1 MLLFKNIKLPHLKD
15 KFLKFIADPKYIF
28 GIYLLISIVSAVMKY
43 IGGPLKYNNYM
54 IFKNVFTNTLAERN
68 IYLLYPDIHF
78 DSNHYGVFFSVLIA
92 PFAIL
97 PDWLG
102 IVLWNIANT
111 SVFLFAIHKLPF
123 SNAKKAFFAWLCLQE
138 FITAAVSLQFN
149 IALTGLLMLSA
160 VYVYERKETK
170 SAIAILIGFFV
181 KLYGIAGLSSF
192 FFIKNKWKFILSI
205 IGFGILFLILPM
217 LFSSPNF
224 GIQSYADWFQSLSE
238 KNVSNQVLGNRQDY
252 SLMGIVRRV
261 LGNAEISNLVFLVP
275 GILVFGLPYL
285 RINQYKNLAFQ
296 LMILASTLLFIVL
309 FSSGSESPTYIIA
322 VAGVMIWFIIQ
333 REKSPFIIGLL
344 IFVIILTCFSFSDLF
359 PKYIKENYIMK
370 YSLKALPCCI
380 VWFRIMYELMTKD
393 FEKDYKLD

>member
-1 MLLFKNIKLPHLKD
+1 MKD
-15 KFLKFIADPKYIF
+15 KFLRFISDPKYVF
-28 GIYLLISIVSAVMKY
+28 GIYLLISIISAISKY
-43 IGGPLKYNNYM
+43 AGGPLKYNNYM
-54 IFKNVFTNTLAERN
+54 IFKNVFTNTLAPRN
-68 IYLLYPDIHF
+68 IYLQYPEIHF
-78 DSNHYGVFFSVLIA
+78 DSNHYGVFFSILIA

-102 IVLWNIANT
+102 IVLWNVANT
-111 SVFLFAIHKLPF
+111 SVFLFAIYKLPF
-123 SNAKKAFFAWLCLQE
+123 SKAKKAFFAWLCLQE

-192 FFIKNKWKFILSI
+192 FFMKNKWRFILSFM
-205 IGFGILFLILPM
+205 GFGIIFLVLPM
-217 LFSSPNF
+217 LLSSPQF
-224 GIQSYADWFQSLSE
+224 GIQSYGDWFQSLSE
-238 KNVSNQVLGNRQDY
+238 KNLSNQVLGNRQDY

-261 LGNAEISNLVFLVP
+261 SGNSEISNLVFLLP

-285 RINQYKNLAFQ
+285 RIKQYKNLPFQ

-322 VAGVMIWFIIQ
+322 VAGVMVWFTMQ
-333 REKSPFIIGLL
+333 KEKSPLIIGLL

-359 PKYIKENYIMK
+359 PKFIKENYIMK

-380 VWFRIMYELMTKD
+380 VWFRVIYELMTKD

>member
-1 MLLFKNIKLPHLKD
+1 
-15 KFLKFIADPKYIF
+15 
-28 GIYLLISIVSAVMKY
+28 
-43 IGGPLKYNNYM
+43 M
-54 IFKNVFTNTLAERN
+54 IFKNVFTNTLQQKN
-68 IYLLYPDIHF
+68 IYLLYPGIHF

-92 PFAIL
+92 PFAVL

-102 IVLWNIANT
+102 IVLWNVANT
-111 SVFLFAIHKLPF
+111 ALFLFAIHKLPF
-123 SNAKKAFFAWLCLQE
+123 SSAKKAFFAWLCLQE

-181 KLYGIAGLSSF
+181 KLYGIAGLSAF
-192 FFIKNKWKFILSI
+192 FFMKNKWRFILSF
-205 IGFGILFLILPM
+205 IGFGILFLVLPM
-217 LFSSPNF
+217 LLSSPQF
-224 GIQSYADWFQSLSE
+224 GIQSYGDWFQSLSE
-238 KNVSNQVLGNRQDY
+238 KNLSNQVLGNRQDY

-261 LGNAEISNLVFLVP
+261 SGNSEISNLVFLLP

-285 RINQYKNLAFQ
+285 RIKQYKNLPFQ

-322 VAGVMIWFIIQ
+322 VAGVMVWFTMQ
-333 REKSPFIIGLL
+333 KEKSPLIIGLL

-359 PKYIKENYIMK
+359 PKFIKENYIMK

-380 VWFRIMYELMTKD
+380 VWFRVIYELMTKD